1 MNMSDLFS
9 NTFQSI
15 RSLIVGDQDKYIS
28 GQVIQIKTT
37 DQNGA
42 EHNEYVTSSMA
53 EVALKKPK
61 NTREIDFT
69 SEDSIMSRIEGI
81 TYKTMFASKF
91 IKIDEITGEEYEE
104 TCPDLLIRVIPGSQL
119 IYYPPAGV
127 VYCHTDNLLLFRC
140 ICINFMILHNIIPFK
155 ITSLQENQIFKIKR
169 SGGFIQ
175 RAYLDNNSGIR
186 VSKNN
191 GKLGLKLGFN
201 SDNTQIINKQNP
213 FVEGKICESNPFLD
227 YNKSVILEEFCQLN
241 NIGVI
246 TVDYHQIKFTQNEI
260 DAQAASQPAL
270 AIVLEK
276 INTKLETYF
285 NKITENTY
293 LKINAIK
300 N

>member
-1 MNMSDLFS
+1 
-9 NTFQSI
+9 
-15 RSLIVGDQDKYIS
+15 
-28 GQVIQIKTT
+28 
-37 DQNGA
+37 
-42 EHNEYVTSSMA
+42 
-53 EVALKKPK
+53 
-61 NTREIDFT
+61 
-69 SEDSIMSRIEGI
+69 
-81 TYKTMFASKF
+81 
-91 IKIDEITGEEYEE
+91 
-104 TCPDLLIRVIPGSQL
+104 
-119 IYYPPAGV
+119 
-127 VYCHTDNLLLFRC
+127 
-140 ICINFMILHNIIPFK
+140 MILHNIIPFK

-169 SGGFIQ
+169 SGGFMQ

-276 INTKLETYF
+276 INTKLATYF
-285 NKITENTY
+285 DEFTENPY
-293 LKINAIK
+293 LKFHTIQN
-300 N
+300 